1 MDQIEDKEKFEI
13 IEKQRKIDDIQEM
26 LRINLHLKNME
37 VDLKNANKDKL
48 PKIRKSTKEEEEEMA
63 NLAKSDLQIELEKS
77 KLRISG
83 LLKEMDDNN
92 NQLQ

>member
-1 MDQIEDKEKFEI
+1 
-13 IEKQRKIDDIQEM
+13 
-26 LRINLHLKNME
+26 ME

-92 NQLQ
+92 N